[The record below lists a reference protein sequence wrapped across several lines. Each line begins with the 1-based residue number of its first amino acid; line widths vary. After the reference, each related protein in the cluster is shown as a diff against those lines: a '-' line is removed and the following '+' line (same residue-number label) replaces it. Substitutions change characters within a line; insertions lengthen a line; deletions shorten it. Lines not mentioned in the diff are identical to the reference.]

1 MAIVIT
7 NGTYYIEYTENGG
20 TKKTTDINCAYQFN
34 SVSDAIKGMKKAER
48 KTKDYYVFDTF
59 TNRVIWKWMTREER
73 IEMLENKQTL
83 TAERDN
89 KGKIKRKTY
98 SQDARKLIYN
108 YANGRCTL
116 CGRKILFEDMS
127 IDHIRPLSMGG
138 ADVVENL
145 TCTCYACNLFKGN
158 ILPDDFME
166 RVSLIY
172 LYQMEKRCKSKLRW
186 KIIRGM
192 LNKMI

>member
-7 NGTYYIEYTENGG
+7 NGTYYIEYTENGA

-34 SVSDAIKGMKKAER
+34 SVSDAIKGMRKAEK
-48 KTKDYYVFDTF
+48 KTKKYYVLDTL
-59 TNRVIWKWMTREER
+59 TNRVLWKWMTEEEK
-73 IEMLENKQTL
+73 IQMMENKQAL
-83 TAERDN
+83 SIERN
-89 KGKIKRKTY
+89 GSGKIKRRTY

-116 CGRKILFEDMS
+116 CGRKILFEDMT
-127 IDHIRPLSMGG
+127 IDHIKPLSLGG

-158 ILPDDFME
+158 ILPDDFLE

-172 LYQMEKRCKSKLRW
+172 LYQMEKRCKSKFRW
-186 KIIRGM
+186 AIVRRILVKV
-192 LNKMI
+192 N